1 MAVKTSSSNTARGT
15 KKAGPKQSRAKKA
28 HAENVAERIDAK
40 GAVDTF
46 HETVNNEHTHFK
58 EQEEKSME
66 NKHDMNN
73 EEKNANAVLEPEF
86 VASEQ
91 TEKVCAM
98 FKTITKHYDLLNHI
112 CS

>member
-58 EQEEKSME
+58 EQ
-66 NKHDMNN
+66 
-73 EEKNANAVLEPEF
+73 
-86 VASEQ
+86 
-91 TEKVCAM
+91 
-98 FKTITKHYDLLNHI
+98 
-112 CS
+112 